1 MKYYAIVNLYGS
13 ETSHG
18 FSNTWQILVFKTKNS
33 RDKYVEKSPNI
44 TTSKIKKSELSGYT
58 PYVKPFSGDY
68 LGIEP
73 APEKEINGFI
83 GYVVVANQ
91 YSQPLESLY

>member
-1 MKYYAIVNLYGS
+1 MKYYAIENMYGS

-33 RDKYVEKSPNI
+33 RDKYVENSTDI

-58 PYVKPFSGDY
+58 QYVKPFSGNY

-73 APEKEINGFI
+73 APEKEIDGFI

-91 YSQPLESLY
+91 YDEPLDSLY